1 MASSNLWNRVIQEK
15 NKNNPTLHPQQQNQ
29 TPTTPIQEKKSD
41 IANLV
46 NEVKNETNIQNES
59 NQQKSRFT
67 PSMTEALKKEEE
79 DAAEVSLKTAPTLA
93 TADLQKNQFIA
104 TKTEIQETLTEEIPL
119 ETLKA
124 RSNEEGFQKEVKKR
138 IKELVFEK
146 DLPFTK
152 EIKEKMVEDI
162 YNDVLGF
169 GPIQVL
175 IDDPTISE
183 IMVNRK
189 DQIYVERKGKLVLS
203 NVVFDDDQHIM
214 HVIDKIL
221 TPLNRHIDEQ
231 TPYVD
236 ARLPDGSRV
245 NAIIPPLAIKGPC
258 ITIRKFSKD
267 PLQVKDLIKFGA
279 FTPQVAEFLEACVKA
294 RLNIL
299 ISGGTGSGKTTLLNV
314 MSSFIPDNERIVTVE
329 DAAELQ
335 LRQDHVVT
343 LEARPAGI
351 TGTGAVPIR
360 TLVANCLRM
369 RPDRIIV
376 GECRGGEA
384 LDMLQAMNTG
394 HDGSMTTGHAN
405 TPRDMLSRLETMVL
419 MAGMELPI
427 RAIREQIASAI
438 NVIIQQARLRD
449 GSRKI
454 INITEV
460 QKMEGDVIVL
470 QDIFEFKQ
478 EGFTPEGK
486 IIGDL
491 VPTGVRPLF
500 MENFEAMN
508 IKIDNSIFYKRT

>member
-1 MASSNLWNRVIQEK
+1 MAQTNLWSRMNEK
-15 NKNNPTLHPQQQNQ
+15 KKMSETLEAQKNSAMSLEKEPEKKPVVEKEAPKEEVKEPTL
-29 TPTTPIQEKKSD
+29 
-41 IANLV
+41 
-46 NEVKNETNIQNES
+46 
-59 NQQKSRFT
+59 
-67 PSMTEALKKEEE
+67 M
-79 DAAEVSLKTAPTLA
+79 PTLA
-93 TADLQKNQFIA
+93 TTNLQKNLYIEA
-104 TKTEIQETLTEEIPL
+104 KSDIQTALTEEIPL
-119 ETLKA
+119 EEFKKK
-124 RSNEEGFQKEVKKR
+124 SNDEEFKKNVRKR
-138 IKELVFEK
+138 ITELVY
-146 DLPFTK
+146 DRGLPFTK
-152 EIKEKMVEDI
+152 EQKDNICENI
-162 YNDVLGF
+162 YYDVLGF
-169 GPIQVL
+169 GPLEVL
-175 IDDPTISE
+175 LNDPTISE

-189 DQIYVERKGKLVLS
+189 DQIYVERKGKLVLTDIF
-203 NVVFDDDQHIM
+203 FDDDAHVL

-267 PLQVKDLIKFGA
+267 PLTVKDLIKFGA
-279 FTPQVAEFLEACVKA
+279 FTSEVAAFLDACVKA

-314 MSSFIPDNERIVTVE
+314 MSSFVPEDERIVTVE

-335 LRQDHVVT
+335 LRQPHVVT

-405 TPRDMLSRLETMVL
+405 TPRDMLARLETMVL

-438 NVIIQQARLRD
+438 NVIIQQARLKD

-454 INITEV
+454 IYITEV

-470 QDIFEFKQ
+470 QDIFAFKQ
-478 EGFTPEGK
+478 TGFDSNGK
-486 IIGDL
+486 IQGFL
-491 VPTGVRPLF
+491 EPTGIRPNF
-500 MENFEAMN
+500 MEAFEAAN
-508 IKIDNSIFYKRT
+508 LKVDNSIFYKK

>member
-1 MASSNLWNRVIQEK
+1 MANSNLWDRIKTQKE
-15 NKNNPTLHPQQQNQ
+15 QQQNQ
-29 TPTTPIQEKKSD
+29 PKTPTQSTNSNEPKSD
-41 IANLV
+41 IGILKAELDKPTVSQKEEEKEPIIQRNRFAPTIA
-46 NEVKNETNIQNES
+46 ET
-59 NQQKSRFT
+59 
-67 PSMTEALKKEEE
+67 LKKEEE
-79 DAAEVSLKTAPTLA
+79 DAAEISLKSSPTLV
-93 TADLQKNQFIA
+93 TADLQKAQFIE
-104 TKTEIQETLTEEIPL
+104 TKAEIQETLTEEIPL

-124 RSNEEGFQKEVKKR
+124 RSKEEGFQKEVRKR
-138 IKELVFEK
+138 IRELVFEK

-169 GPIQVL
+169 GPIQIL

-203 NVVFDDDQHIM
+203 NVTFDDDQHIM

-279 FTPQVAEFLEACVKA
+279 FTPEVAEFLEACVKA

-486 IIGDL
+486 IIGEL

-508 IKIDNSIFYKRT
+508 IKVDNSIFYKRT

>member
-1 MASSNLWNRVIQEK
+1 MGNTNLWNRINEK
-15 NKNNPTLHPQQQNQ
+15 KNERSEKPNTQNK
-29 TPTTPIQEKKSD
+29 EGSKSD
-41 IANLV
+41 IKVL
-46 NEVKNETNIQNES
+46 QNELKEETK
-59 NQQKSRFT
+59 KSFDTIVAPRKNR
-67 PSMTEALKKEEE
+67 PSIQETLKKEEE
-79 DAAEVSLKTAPTLA
+79 DAAEISLKSSPTLV
-93 TADLQKNQFIA
+93 TNDLQKSLFIQ
-104 TKTEIQETLTEEIPL
+104 TKTEIQETLTDEISL
-119 ETLKA
+119 EVLKA
-124 RSNEEGFQKEVKKR
+124 RSKEESFQKEVLKR
-138 IKELVFEK
+138 IRELVFEK

-152 EIKEKMVEDI
+152 DIKEKMVKDI
-162 YNDVLGF
+162 GDDVLGF

-189 DQIYVERKGKLVLS
+189 DQIYVERKGHLVLS
-203 NVVFDDDQHIM
+203 PVKFDDDQHIM
-214 HVIDKIL
+214 HVLDKIL

-279 FTPQVAEFLEACVKA
+279 FTAEVAEFLEACVKA
-294 RLNIL
+294 RLNIF

-314 MSSFIPDNERIVTVE
+314 MSSFIPSDERIVTVE

-419 MAGMELPI
+419 MAGMELPV

-478 EGFTPEGK
+478 EGFTSEGK
-486 IIGDL
+486 IIGEL

-508 IKIDNSIFYKRT
+508 VKVDNSIFYKKT